1 MTPPELLQK
10 VLLDGQ
16 IPRHVAIIMDG
27 NGRWASIRD
36 LPRAAGHREGMKA
49 VREVIEGSVDASI
62 KILTL
67 FAFST
72 ENWQRPPAEIRALM
86 SLLRLYIAKEAVNL
100 KRKGVEVHVLG
111 DVDELDAVTRAAVDQ
126 ITRIT
131 ADGRKLRLN
140 LMISYSGREEI
151 LRACR
156 QLVECASKGDLSP
169 ADLDEAAFEEH
180 LFTPGLPDPDL
191 LIRTSGEFRISNF
204 MLWQLAY
211 TELHYT
217 PVLWPDFTR
226 MDLFRAVRDYQ
237 DRDRRFGQV
246 TVG

>member
-1 MTPPELLQK
+1 
-10 VLLDGQ
+10 
-16 IPRHVAIIMDG
+16 
-27 NGRWASIRD
+27 
-36 LPRAAGHREGMKA
+36 MKA
-49 VREVIEGSVDASI
+49 VREVIEGSVDTSI

-72 ENWQRPPAEIRALM
+72 ENWKRPPDEVRALM
-86 SLLRLYIAKEAVNL
+86 SLLRLYIAKESLTL

-111 DVDELDAVTRAAVDQ
+111 DVDELDPVTMAAVDQ
-126 ITRIT
+126 IMRIT
-131 ADGRKLRLN
+131 AGGSKLRLN

-156 QLVECASKGDLSP
+156 QLVERASKGDLGP
-169 ADLDEAAFEEH
+169 ADLDEAVFEEH

-217 PVLWPDFTR
+217 SVLWPDFTR
-226 MDLFRAVRDYQ
+226 MDLFRAVRNYQ
-237 DRDRRFGQV
+237 ERDRRFGQV